1 MKNAVTICIIS
12 LVSMISNAQDK
23 IGVFAGVSAVSLSDG
38 LLERV
43 GITSSNSFVFH
54 AGVNYE
60 TVVTDKISFAPKL
73 VYSQQGDREDD
84 IRGIQYST
92 SYINAP
98 LNFKFFNQPYIL
110 AGPQIGFL
118 IDTDKRDRDYGDLK
132 TLDYGLNL
140 GVGCDIKDFF
150 IELNLYQGFNELI
163 DVQFEQRNPFR
174 DIDLQAT
181 NTLIQLSLG
190 YHFDL

>member
-1 MKNAVTICIIS
+1 MRPFTIAVFLALLPFLS
-12 LVSMISNAQDK
+12 FSQDK
-23 IGVFAGVSAVSLSDG
+23 IGIFAGASAVSLSDG
-38 LLERV
+38 ILETI
-43 GITSSNSFVFH
+43 GITTSDSFVFH

-84 IRGIQYST
+84 VRGIQYST

-110 AGPQIGFL
+110 AGPQIGYL

-132 TLDYGLNL
+132 TVDYGLNL
-140 GVGCDIKDFF
+140 GVGFDIKDFF

-163 DVQFEQRNPFR
+163 DVQFEQRDPFR
-174 DIDLQAT
+174 DVDLQAT
-181 NTLIQLSLG
+181 NTVIQLSLG
-190 YHFDL
+190 YNFDL